1 MGKKT
6 YWPAI
11 VAVKTCFL
19 NMGLLNTGLL
29 VCFLEAVSVF
39 LTEVENEGVWVYE
52 GV

>member
-11 VAVKTCFL
+11 VAVKTC
-19 NMGLLNTGLL
+19 LLNTGLL
-29 VCFLEAVSVF
+29 VCFLAAVSVF